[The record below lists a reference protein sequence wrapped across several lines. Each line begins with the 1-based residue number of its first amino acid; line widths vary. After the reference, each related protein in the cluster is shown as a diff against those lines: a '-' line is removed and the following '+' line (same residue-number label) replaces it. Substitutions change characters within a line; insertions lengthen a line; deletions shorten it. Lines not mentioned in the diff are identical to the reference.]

1 MYKHWRNKIQ
11 REMKAAKSHYYKHK
25 VAELG
30 QTNPRKW
37 WKQIKSLMGQDIQQ
51 EWHYQFLGD
60 NGNVKILADRVNDF
74 FLSITDNFSPLSP
87 LCPTQ
92 HVPNEF
98 LVSEAEVY
106 RSLSSLQ
113 VAKSVGPDELPN
125 KVLKEFAT
133 ELSPVIQDIYNQ
145 SIKEAY
151 IPDLLQSSIISPIP
165 KVTPPQSI
173 ESDLRPISL
182 TFNLSK
188 IMEGFFCRRLLSQL
202 TRKIGPRQFARK
214 GHSSTD
220 ALLFLL
226 QPVYEALDSGNACA
240 RFFFA
245 DFSKGFDRI
254 DHHILMPKLMEL
266 DIHPVLYNCINAF
279 LSNRKQAVRIGGTLS
294 DWKSPNGGIPQGTKL
309 GVILFSVMTNKL
321 ISDWH
326 LRTKFVDDTA
336 ALEIIP
342 RNSIS
347 YLNHTVDELHQ
358 FSVNHNM
365 SLNPLKCK
373 EMVINFLNN
382 NDSIMRPFVI
392 GSNVV
397 ERVTNYKLLGVQLS
411 EDLKWNKHVDYIYKK
426 ACKKLYSPRVLR
438 RAGVEQRNILK
449 VYLTTI
455 RPVLEY
461 AVPIWQAIPDYL
473 SGRIESIQ
481 TMALRIIFPSI
492 DNYNEAMMMA
502 QIPTLE
508 SRRELL
514 CKKYMT
520 KMKEDHP
527 LHFMLP
533 KHKMSECRYSLRNGQ
548 DNTILFKNTTKC
560 RTLRSEQFFT
570 FKYF

>member
-1 MYKHWRNKIQ
+1 
-11 REMKAAKSHYYKHK
+11 
-25 VAELG
+25 
-30 QTNPRKW
+30 
-37 WKQIKSLMGQDIQQ
+37 
-51 EWHYQFLGD
+51 
-60 NGNVKILADRVNDF
+60 
-74 FLSITDNFSPLSP
+74 
-87 LCPTQ
+87 
-92 HVPNEF
+92 
-98 LVSEAEVY
+98 
-106 RSLSSLQ
+106 
-113 VAKSVGPDELPN
+113 
-125 KVLKEFAT
+125 
-133 ELSPVIQDIYNQ
+133 
-145 SIKEAY
+145 
-151 IPDLLQSSIISPIP
+151 
-165 KVTPPQSI
+165 
-173 ESDLRPISL
+173 
-182 TFNLSK
+182 
-188 IMEGFFCRRLLSQL
+188 MEGFFCRRLLSQL
-202 TRKIGPRQFARK
+202 TRKIDPRQFARK
-214 GHSSTD
+214 GHSTTD

-254 DHHILMPKLMEL
+254 DHHILMQELMEL
-266 DIHPVLYNCINAF
+266 DIHPVLYNWINAF
-279 LSNRKQAVRIGGTLS
+279 LCNRKQAVRIGVNLS
-294 DWKSPNGGIPQGTKL
+294 DWKSPNSGIPQGTKL

-347 YLNHTVDELHQ
+347 YLNNTVDELHQ

-373 EMVINFLNN
+373 EMVIHFMNN
-382 NDSIMRPFVI
+382 NNSIMRSFVI

-426 ACKKLYSPRVLR
+426 ACKKLYSLRVLR

-449 VYLTTI
+449 VYVTTI

-473 SGRIESIQ
+473 SERIESIQ
-481 TMALRIIFPSI
+481 TRALRIIVPSI

-514 CKKYMT
+514 CKKYGT
-520 KMKEDHP
+520 KMKKDDHP

-533 KHKMSECRYSLRNGQ
+533 KHKMSECR
-548 DNTILFKNTTKC
+548 
-560 RTLRSEQFFT
+560 
-570 FKYF
+570 